1 MSDDRHTTVDP
12 TTGRAS
18 TTERLARGAA
28 RRPWL
33 TLTVW
38 LLIVAAAVALY
49 AAFGVNYKARE
60 SFLAD
65 PESRRAADLIAERL
79 PSARHNT
86 EVVIV
91 RSRRFAVDDP
101 AFRAVVADLR
111 RDILAIGR
119 QDILSVTTYQTAAEK
134 LRPFLVSESGH
145 ATIMPVVM
153 AGGMLESEE
162 HVTGLLDVVAAADDR
177 PGFTVAVTGA
187 GSWNWEADLLAE
199 QDLRRAEVI
208 GIPAAL
214 IILVVV
220 FGSLVA
226 AAMPLVLAGVA
237 IFTASAV
244 TALIGEAFSLS
255 VFALN
260 IITSMGLAVG
270 IDYALFIVSRYRE
283 ETNAGL
289 SPAEAVARTGG
300 TANRAVLFSGL
311 TVVFSLLGMLVVPYS
326 VFTSLG
332 LGASMV
338 VLVAVAA
345 ALTLLPALFALLG
358 RRIDAL
364 KLRWPRRRRDRA
376 AGGAPPDAVG
386 DPRPGVGGARPAAA
400 DTRLAAAAD
409 PPDTAVTVT
418 QVTAAAEPAIGQTE
432 GERGGG
438 WWGRAAAVIMRRPTI
453 SLLLGVAVLLAVAT
467 PTFFMVRGATG
478 VTGLPDELNA
488 KRGFD
493 LLSEEFPAGWT
504 APTQVVIDGPLLIPA
519 VLAGIGRLRSELATD
534 GRFTPTG
541 FETANDGTTAVLT
554 LVQDEPPTSEQALQN
569 IRDLRRD
576 LIPAAMGQAPATV
589 LVGGTT
595 AGFVDGLH
603 MIDVYQPIV
612 IALVLF
618 LSFCLLLVA
627 FRSLLVAATCIA
639 MNLLSVG
646 AAYGALVIVFQY
658 GLGNELFG
666 FRAVDK
672 VEAWVPLLMFCV
684 LFGLSMDYQV
694 FLLSRIRER
703 YDEHGETRE
712 AVAFGIRST
721 AGIITGAALIMVA
734 VFAGLASGRLVMF
747 QQIGFGLAVAV
758 LLDATIVRI
767 VIAPAVITLIGDRYW
782 WLPRGLEWLPRINVG
797 ERDAPPASVGA
808 R

>member
-1 MSDDRHTTVDP
+1 MSDDPDIHDP
-12 TTGRAS
+12 AGS
-18 TTERLARGAA
+18 GSSMTERLARGAA

-33 TLTVW
+33 TLIVW
-38 LLIVAAAVALY
+38 LLVVCAAVALY
-49 AAFGVNYKARE
+49 AAFGDNYKARE

-79 PSARHNT
+79 PSARHST

-91 RSRRFAVDDP
+91 RSRRYTVDDA

-134 LRPFLVSESGH
+134 LRPFLVSESRH
-145 ATIMPVVM
+145 ATILPVVM
-153 AGGMLESEE
+153 AGGVLESEE

-289 SPAEAVARTGG
+289 SPAGAVARTGG

-364 KLRWPRRRRDRA
+364 KLRWPRRRRES
-376 AGGAPPDAVG
+376 AGAVA
-386 DPRPGVGGARPAAA
+386 DKPATGQAH
-400 DTRLAAAAD
+400 
-409 PPDTAVTVT
+409 T
-418 QVTAAAEPAIGQTE
+418 Q
-432 GERGGG
+432 RGGG
-438 WWGRAAAVIMRRPTI
+438 WWGRAADVIMRRPTI

-504 APTQVVIDGPLLIPA
+504 APTQVVIDGPLLNPA

-541 FETANDGTTAVLT
+541 LETANDGTTTVLT
-554 LVQDEPPTSEQALQN
+554 LVQDEPPTGEQALQN
-569 IRDLRRD
+569 VRDLRRD
-576 LIPAAMGQAPATV
+576 LIPAAMGRAPATV
-589 LVGGTT
+589 YVGGTT

-782 WLPRGLEWLPRINVG
+782 WLPRWLEWLPRINVG
-797 ERDAPPASVGA
+797 EPAPRDSGSPAAASCAAHGAGDPAEPPAA
-808 R
+808 DA